1 MEAKKSQDLLLATWW
16 PSEGSSL
23 WVYRLETQE
32 EPMFQ
37 LESEGGKT
45 DVPVQAIRQE
55 SLQPFCSIQAF
66 KGLDEAHQH

>member
-1 MEAKKSQDLLLATWW
+1 
-16 PSEGSSL
+16 
-23 WVYRLETQE
+23 
-32 EPMFQ
+32 MFQ
-37 LESEGGKT
+37 LESEGRKT